1 MSLCFGKDLFWVP
14 RTSIRSKAQNYGS
27 TILLGLVM
35 CSCMSH
41 TPATRFLVEQPDK
54 TVGMEVT
61 YREGSP
67 EYSHPAHLPPEML
80 DQILQHVEVQPS
92 SLLDRMV
99 GGSSTTQAAFS
110 EEQRQFFSNHLSQAL
125 NRATP
130 LETVT
135 FYWATS
141 RGNGIWELTSGG
153 LYLQDHNLHLVLPNF
168 RQTVTGQHPPEH
180 LRDAPLLPL
189 GEPLYSLAAIKP
201 AQQMTHSLASEIL
214 SPQTPH
220 FVFPLNLFSSAQGTA
235 TEPQAQSS
243 RSSPSPDR
251 SMKARLQRL
260 KELRQDNL
268 LSEKEYQ
275 QKRQEIL
282 QQL

>member
-1 MSLCFGKDLFWVP
+1 
-14 RTSIRSKAQNYGS
+14 
-27 TILLGLVM
+27 M
-35 CSCMSH
+35 CSCISH
-41 TPATRFLVEQPDK
+41 TPTIRFLVEQPDK
-54 TVGMEVT
+54 TVSMEVT

-67 EYSHPAHLPPEML
+67 EYSHPVHLPPEML

-99 GGSSTTQAAFS
+99 GGSSTIQAAFS
-110 EEQRQFFSNHLSQAL
+110 EEQRRFFSNHLSQAL
-125 NRATP
+125 NQATS

-153 LYLQDHNLHLVLPNF
+153 LYVQDHSLHLVLPNF
-168 RQTVTGQHPPEH
+168 RQTVTGQNPPQHIRE
-180 LRDAPLLPL
+180 DPLHPL
-189 GEPLYSLAAIKP
+189 GQPLHSLTAIKP
-201 AQQMTHSLASEIL
+201 AQQMTYSLASEIL

-220 FVFPLNLFSSAQGTA
+220 FVFSLKEFSPVRLTTNDQQPQPSSQSLNP
-235 TEPQAQSS
+235 TESI
-243 RSSPSPDR
+243 
-251 SMKARLQRL
+251 KERLQRL
-260 KELRQDNL
+260 EELRQEGL

-282 QQL
+282 EKL